1 MRNSVPDPYPYSKP
15 AFPCVDQECVTGAV
29 GSLRTVF
36 QSQILQEA
44 QRLLSRGCWADRSQ
58 DFSLGL
64 LLAQHGAE
72 DSQTLEELGSRPACR
87 THGFWCPHL
96 DVATSSRA
104 GENSRENKMR
114 IIVQQV
120 CVCRRRPGPSPLS
133 RSPCCPA
140 TTAGAFVL
148 VAALAW
154 VQRPT
159 EGTSPAAFLR
169 ECSLLRKERRGMHAG
184 LLTGTMH
191 RIYRRE

>member
-15 AFPCVDQECVTGAV
+15 AFPRVDQRCVTGTV

-36 QSQILQEA
+36 QSQIPQEA
-44 QRLLSRGCWADRSQ
+44 QRLFSRGCWADRSQ

-64 LLAQHGAE
+64 LRAQHGAE
-72 DSQTLEELGSRPACR
+72 DSQILDEFGSRPACR
-87 THGFWCPHL
+87 THGFWYPHL

-104 GENSRENKMR
+104 GEDSRENKMR
-114 IIVQQV
+114 MIVQWV
-120 CVCRRRPGPSPLS
+120 CVCRRRPGPHPLS
-133 RSPCCPA
+133 RNPCCPA

-159 EGTSPAAFLR
+159 GGTSPAAFLR
-169 ECSLLRKERRGMHAG
+169 ERSLLRKER
-184 LLTGTMH
+184 L
-191 RIYRRE
+191 